1 MTSPL
6 QERPLLVSP
15 GLAATIGLPAALLY
29 QLLWE
34 WRALQPVRQSD
45 DGDWHLVNRQ
55 QLAEL
60 LPFWS
65 DSETEQYLRE
75 LQEKGMIRIGSALGI
90 GASNVRIAFNDQ
102 NDGGAANAPI
112 SRQTQAAA
120 PATAQASSAPRQP
133 EPQSRPAVQRRGFH
147 AGNATAIPSNWRP
160 DQGTLDYLQRFH
172 GIEADFIEQALPEF
186 ITYWRESGDA
196 RASWNSTFTH
206 HMVRRWQKAR
216 NAREEEART
225 LPMSRDWQPSGD
237 CMDILTRSGIDR
249 NFIADSI
256 PEFVLKWREDG
267 SAERNWN
274 TRFIQH
280 VRRQWAYYRN
290 AMGGE
295 TEPSRIRP
303 DWQPDA
309 AVFDILAMAD
319 IPAEFARKQVPEF
332 VLYWR
337 DSKQMQRSWNSK
349 FLQHVKFRWAQ
360 SHQLDQQH
368 ARRQQSNRANSQD
381 LASSFQRLTDRSWA
395 EGFLGQSGSDG

>member
-6 QERPLLVSP
+6 LERPLLVSP

-65 DSETEQYLRE
+65 DSETEQVLLE

-102 NDGGAANAPI
+102 ADNSAKTASP
-112 SRQTQAAA
+112 AA
-120 PATAQASSAPRQP
+120 PKTLPQARTAADSAPRQTP
-133 EPQSRPAVQRRGFH
+133 QRRGFH
-147 AGNATAIPSNWRP
+147 AGNATSIASNWRP

-186 ITYWRESGDA
+186 ITYWRDSGDA

-225 LPMSRDWQPSGD
+225 LPMSRDWKPSDD

-309 AVFDILAMAD
+309 AVFDILGMAD

-360 SHQLDQQH
+360 SHQLDHQH